1 MPTLQFGS
9 TARLDNLMLW
19 LPQLRSAEGKWRL
32 PLADASAPAL
42 LVAVTE
48 GASERAVA
56 AVARALAD
64 DAGLA
69 LWAVTCAALRGEE
82 QLLTT
87 AAIADWLSRESRGVL
102 VWSDG
107 PEQVSADAARVAE
120 YQRLQRSSRALA
132 RRARMQ
138 LPPGVDGERAYLL
151 GLLDRA
157 GRWWEL
163 AAELE
168 RSASASP
175 IAAAPGGQ
183 RPSVPQWL
191 AGSAASSRLEPA
203 IEASALADEPID
215 ARAPQA
221 SEGTDCLVATLLPE
235 ISQRFARLASVD
247 ERFQARLEA
256 EKLASL
262 AEFAAGAGHE
272 INNPIAVISGR
283 AQLLLEGERDH
294 ERRREL
300 AVINTQA
307 MRVYEMISDLMLF
320 ARPPRPQLADCD
332 LVKLVD
338 RVVGEISM
346 RAAERQVV
354 VERQGVAGPAVIRA
368 DATQIVVALRTLC
381 DNALG
386 AMAGGGRL
394 AITIDQSAKPLA
406 GHQLGFAVTVRDT
419 GPGISP
425 EVRRHLFDPFYSGR
439 PAGRGLGMGLA
450 KCWRIVTNHAG
461 AMEVESEPG
470 HGAAFTVYLPA
481 AASIADER
489 I

>member
-1 MPTLQFGS
+1 
-9 TARLDNLMLW
+9 MLW
-19 LPQLRSAEGKWRL
+19 LPKLRSAEGKWRL

-42 LVAVTE
+42 LVAVME

-82 QLLTT
+82 QLLTI
-87 AAIADWLSRESRGVL
+87 AAIADWLSREARGVL

-107 PEQVSADAARVAE
+107 DEQFSADTALVAE
-120 YQRLQRSSRALA
+120 YQCLQQSSRELA

-138 LPPGVDGERAYLL
+138 LPPSVDGERAYLL

-175 IAAAPGGQ
+175 PAGAADGQ

-191 AGSAASSRLEPA
+191 AGSAASRLLDELT

-215 ARAPQA
+215 APAPQA
-221 SEGTDCLVATLLPE
+221 REGTDCLVAALLPE
-235 ISQRFARLASVD
+235 ISQRLALPGTVD

-332 LVKLVD
+332 LVEIVD
-338 RVVGEISM
+338 RVAGEIFT

-368 DATQIVVALRTLC
+368 DATQIAVALRALC

-386 AMAGGGRL
+386 AMVGGGRL
-394 AITIDQSAKPLA
+394 AITIDQAAKPLE
-406 GHQLGFAVTVRDT
+406 GRQLRFAVTVRDT

-439 PAGRGLGMGLA
+439 PAGRGLGIGLA

-461 AMEVESEPG
+461 TIDAANEPG
-470 HGAAFTVYLPA
+470 HGAAFTIYLPA
-481 AASIADER
+481 ASSADANT
-489 I
+489 